1 MSGRSSPAQSFTQPR
16 SVATES
22 HVPRPLHS
30 RRQSDASSGRD
41 SREAR
46 QSDAAGLPRR
56 LRLRRASQSCDNL
69 SVCSRPR
76 SVKASASCADLS
88 LSARMLAAQRSHSSC
103 DAGRH
108 IQHRRVS
115 ASSGPVSGKNILS
128 SGSSDLATLAAS
140 WLKEQFSSPDE
151 DGDLLPPS
159 KTTSQALLPSSIEIG
174 GNGPTIRILSTA
186 KEASLEKLGIGQVY
200 MCSAIPPNTPIVVRY
215 HGSSFR
221 SRTHT
226 AVAYIHLLCV
236 IRVGPTR
243 SIAHCNI
250 NMHLR
255 APRCLFVESFKNF
268 IIFRNDN
275 AYKYLKCRPIDRA
288 AHRFRSDGLSVSH
301 CQMRL

>member
-76 SVKASASCADLS
+76 TVKASASCAD

-108 IQHRRVS
+108 IQHSRVS

-151 DGDLLPPS
+151 DGDLLQPS

-174 GNGPTIRILSTA
+174 GNGPTIITLSTTKDA
-186 KEASLEKLGIGQVY
+186 ALEKLGIGQVY
-200 MCSAIPPNTPIVVRY
+200 MCSATPPNTPIVVRY

-221 SRTHT
+221 PRTPT
-226 AVAYIHLLCV
+226 AVAHTY
-236 IRVGPTR
+236 
-243 SIAHCNI
+243 
-250 NMHLR
+250 
-255 APRCLFVESFKNF
+255 FVS
-268 IIFRNDN
+268 
-275 AYKYLKCRPIDRA
+275 
-288 AHRFRSDGLSVSH
+288 SVSSPPA
-301 CQMRL
+301 RSPTAI